1 MRPSVRRLEEQ
12 YQDRVDFHILSVD
25 RPSSQPLV
33 QQYQAHAIPLII
45 LLDAD
50 GHLVR
55 RLSGY
60 QTEEQL
66 VAAIEAL
73 LATTVTPAP

>member
-1 MRPSVRRLEEQ
+1 MRPSVRRVEEQ
-12 YQDRVDFHILSVD
+12 YRDRVDFHILSVD
-25 RPSSQPLV
+25 RASSQALV
-33 QQYQAHAIPLII
+33 RQYQAYAIPLII

-66 VAAIEAL
+66 VAALEAL
-73 LATTVTPAP
+73 LATSSSSAQ